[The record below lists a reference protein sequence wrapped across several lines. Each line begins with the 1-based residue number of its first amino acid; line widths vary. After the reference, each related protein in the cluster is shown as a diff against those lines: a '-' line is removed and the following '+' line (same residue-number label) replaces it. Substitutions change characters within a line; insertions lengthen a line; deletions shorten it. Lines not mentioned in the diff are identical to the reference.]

1 MKKII
6 YVLFAAVLLFGTT
19 AVSALTK
26 DELKEKLTAVYE
38 VNGVKFRATES
49 QRAEIERY
57 IEKNNLSDTDA
68 TYIAT
73 KFDEAVAIIRKGN
86 ATSLDELTQDEKE
99 QIIKLI
105 NDVADKTN
113 VKLTISKGVVTV
125 YNLDGTVFT
134 KVDNVVKYTDSSNI
148 LVTVASTI
156 TVVGIAAIALKLKKE
171 NA

>member
-6 YVLFAAVLLFGTT
+6 YVLLGSVLLLGTT
-19 AVSALTK
+19 NVSALTK
-26 DELKEKLTAVYE
+26 DDLKDKLTDIYE

-49 QRAEIERY
+49 QIAEIERY
-57 IEKNNLSDTDA
+57 LEKNDLSDADA

-86 ATSLDELTQDEKE
+86 ATSLDELTQAEKE
-99 QIIKLI
+99 QIIALI
-105 NDVADKTN
+105 NDVANKTS
-113 VKLTISKGVVTV
+113 VKLTVSKGVITV

-134 KVDNVVKYTDSSNI
+134 KVDDVVKYTDSSNV

-156 TVVGIAAIALKLKKE
+156 TVAGLAVITLKLKKE